1 MKSICVF
8 AGSANGSNEIYSLRA
23 KDLGLEIAKRD
34 LSMVYGGGSKGLMG
48 VVADAALSGGASVT
62 GVITEKLHDIEVG
75 HNSLTSL
82 EIVKTMHERK
92 SRMAQ
97 LSDAI
102 ISLPGGVG
110 TWEEFFEALAWNQLG
125 IYSKPIVLFDVDGYY
140 SKLFEFTEFSV
151 QEGFL
156 PMSTHDEF
164 FISNSLE
171 EIFDFIN
178 AFQKSDTKDWY
189 KRLGR

>member
-156 PMSTHDEF
+156 PKSTHDEF
-164 FISNSLE
+164 FISDSLE

-178 AFQKSDTKDWY
+178 TFKKSDTKDWY

>member
-8 AGSANGSNEIYSLRA
+8 AGSAKGMKESYSTRA
-23 KDLGLEIAKRD
+23 QELGLEIARRNY
-34 LSMVYGGGSKGLMG
+34 SMVYGGGSKGLMG
-48 VVADAALSGGASVT
+48 VVADAALEGGAEVT
-62 GVITEKLHDIEVG
+62 GIITEKLHDVEVG
-75 HNSLTSL
+75 HTNLSSL
-82 EIVKTMHERK
+82 EIVPSMHERK

-125 IYSKPIVLFDVDGYY
+125 IYSKPIVLFDVEGYY

-156 PMSTHDEF
+156 PETTLEEF
-164 FISNSLE
+164 FISDSVE
-171 EIFDFIN
+171 EIFQFIES
-178 AFQKSDTKDWY
+178 FKKRDTQDWF

>member
-8 AGSANGSNEIYSLRA
+8 AGSAKGMKESYSIRA
-23 KDLGLEIAKRD
+23 KELGIEIAKRNY
-34 LSMVYGGGSKGLMG
+34 SMIYGGGSKGLMG
-48 VVADAALSGGASVT
+48 VVADAALEGGAEVT
-62 GVITEKLHDIEVG
+62 GIITEKLHDVEVG
-75 HNSLTSL
+75 HTNLSSL
-82 EIVKTMHERK
+82 EIVPSMHERK

-125 IYSKPIVLFDVDGYY
+125 IYSKPIVLFDVEGYY

-156 PMSTHDEF
+156 PETTLEEF
-164 FISNSLE
+164 FISDSVE
-171 EIFDFIN
+171 EIFQFIES
-178 AFQKSDTKDWY
+178 FKKRDTQDWF

>member
-8 AGSANGSNEIYSLRA
+8 AGSANGSKEVYSQKA
-23 KDLGLEIAKRD
+23 KDLGLEIAKRN
-34 LSMVYGGGSKGLMG
+34 LNMVYGGGSKGLMG
-48 VVADAALSGGASVT
+48 VVADAALEGGASVT

-75 HNSLTSL
+75 HSHLTAL
-82 EIVKTMHERK
+82 EVVKTMHERK
-92 SRMAQ
+92 SRMAK

-125 IYSKPIVLFDVDGYY
+125 IYSKPIALFDVDGYY

-151 QEGFL
+151 REGFL
-156 PMSTHDEF
+156 PKSTHEEF
-164 FISNSLE
+164 FISNSLND
-171 EIFDFIN
+171 IFSFIN
-178 AFQKSDTKDWY
+178 NFTKSDTKDWY